1 MNILLA
7 HCFEDIEVIGYI
19 NKRTTAEKILENVK
33 KCQREMK
40 ALNAKTF
47 YREITDEKD
56 IKECYE
62 RIYKNYS
69 KSVVTICQ
77 KYLAHQFEIIN
88 SKEIKE

>member
-7 HCFEDIEVIGYI
+7 HCFEDIEVVGYI

-62 RIYKNYS
+62 RICKNY
-69 KSVVTICQ
+69 
-77 KYLAHQFEIIN
+77 
-88 SKEIKE
+88 